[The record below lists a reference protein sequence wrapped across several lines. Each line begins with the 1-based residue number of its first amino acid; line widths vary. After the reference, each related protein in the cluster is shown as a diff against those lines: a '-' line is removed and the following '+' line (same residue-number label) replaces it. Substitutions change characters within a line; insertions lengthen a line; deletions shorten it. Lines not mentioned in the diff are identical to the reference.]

1 MSEEDLNIFVK
12 KMNENIQKRQFWKV
26 MVIDQNYYY
35 SFVYKPLE
43 AIELDIK
50 EGQTTLTL
58 KSKGYV
64 TNIKVDQAKQLD
76 DGVWE
81 IKDKSQKP
89 LSLVFALA

>member
-26 MVIDQNYYY
+26 MVIDQNYN
-35 SFVYKPLE
+35 SFIYNPLE
-43 AIELDIK
+43 AIDLGIK